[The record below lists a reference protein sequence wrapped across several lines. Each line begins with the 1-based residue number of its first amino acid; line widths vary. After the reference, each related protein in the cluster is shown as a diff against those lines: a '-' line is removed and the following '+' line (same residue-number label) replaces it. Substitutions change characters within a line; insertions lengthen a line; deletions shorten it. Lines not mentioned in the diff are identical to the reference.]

1 MMIHYIFFTIFL
13 VIPFASL
20 KAQTSHEKASCA
32 DIHKNSIVATI
43 VTTDKCGISQYQ
55 QKTFSTINSD
65 ILRFHDWLI
74 EHHCMFVWNPQES
87 NGFLFLITS
96 NMTSMYALP
105 ISSMLRP
112 SKAKRLFPMQVLPM
126 FCPTPLAKQQPKS

>member
-1 MMIHYIFFTIFL
+1 MHYRARKEKWRKRVVALMMKIAYPI
-13 VIPFASL
+13 
-20 KAQTSHEKASCA
+20 CCGA

>member
-1 MMIHYIFFTIFL
+1 MIHYIFFTIFL

-55 QKTFSTINSD
+55 QKTFSTNASKT
-65 ILRFHDWLI
+65 
-74 EHHCMFVWNPQES
+74 VW
-87 NGFLFLITS
+87 
-96 NMTSMYALP
+96 
-105 ISSMLRP
+105 
-112 SKAKRLFPMQVLPM
+112 LFPM
-126 FCPTPLAKQQPKS
+126 